1 MGRNNIMKKKISL
14 LLAILMLVTLIPTAF
29 AESKAEPI
37 IMKARKT
44 SQKLTVDGKEVNV
57 GFYNIQGSN
66 YIKLRDLAAILKD
79 TDAKFS
85 VAYDEGSKSFIIE
98 RYRAYEKVKG
108 DLEAIK
114 NDTARAIISIKDVL
128 INYSKD
134 SEGVYEKR
142 KADTAL
148 INGSNYLKLRD
159 LADLAGFS
167 IGFEEKTKTINII
180 SKYQSD
186 DTYDGFL
193 RKEFTEE
200 EEKTFDKIEKLY
212 LALADNDKNSAN
224 NAIKEL
230 MSKDMS
236 DEDSNNFQNQI
247 INGLKLKGISELK
260 KDYKA
265 EKVIEDYDDGDAY
278 MFAFN
283 LSDSFIAINYFVPN
297 SDGQGAELLIL
308 SNKGSDYTK
317 GSLHTYYLGKELTE
331 SLTIGNVYSLHSN
344 IVNKKYDEAFKN
356 YQNLNLNGDKNE
368 MIQFF
373 EKYKKDNDVLHDKY
387 TYERVEFRFH
397 DSRGEVY
404 TFDYGTEVLLKMSYS
419 MGRDGVT
426 LSVEPIKKDKVGK

>member
-1 MGRNNIMKKKISL
+1 MKKKISL

-167 IGFEEKTKTINII
+167 IGFEEKN
-180 SKYQSD
+180 
-186 DTYDGFL
+186 
-193 RKEFTEE
+193 
-200 EEKTFDKIEKLY
+200 
-212 LALADNDKNSAN
+212 
-224 NAIKEL
+224 
-230 MSKDMS
+230 
-236 DEDSNNFQNQI
+236 
-247 INGLKLKGISELK
+247 
-260 KDYKA
+260 
-265 EKVIEDYDDGDAY
+265 
-278 MFAFN
+278 
-283 LSDSFIAINYFVPN
+283 
-297 SDGQGAELLIL
+297 
-308 SNKGSDYTK
+308 
-317 GSLHTYYLGKELTE
+317 
-331 SLTIGNVYSLHSN
+331 
-344 IVNKKYDEAFKN
+344 
-356 YQNLNLNGDKNE
+356 
-368 MIQFF
+368 
-373 EKYKKDNDVLHDKY
+373 
-387 TYERVEFRFH
+387 
-397 DSRGEVY
+397 
-404 TFDYGTEVLLKMSYS
+404 
-419 MGRDGVT
+419 
-426 LSVEPIKKDKVGK
+426 